1 MSNENIEDIFIGNNE
16 NNTRKKGKKGIIIIF
31 VILILVLTGMVSAY
45 FYFTTQTLTK
55 KQIFINSISNTNI
68 KKFLENNVFE
78 ETSKRMLEENTE
90 TETKIT
96 FSATKENEELQGI
109 DLSKFELNLTNK
121 NNIENE
127 KSYNELGL
135 NYSGNEI
142 FKAKMLSGEN
152 GIAIGSDEIVD
163 KYIGINYDKI
173 KEVFGIEFNKE
184 DIEKFKNSEKIELSQ
199 EEKESYMKKYLTNVF
214 EKIEEEK
221 FTTQENIAIN
231 KNSQSIDVIS
241 YSLELTQEELNNIMV
256 DLLTNLRND
265 EELLGKLVTGKSKEI
280 SNNTTNDD
288 SNVINDEENKSTTNE
303 EFNFESSN
311 TTINLYDETNS
322 SEENLNNMDLN
333 STVSIDKNITS
344 KSTAI
349 AAITFGR
356 KVEYTVQELQEEID
370 GLIEEA
376 KQGTGNGLKVNVYVS
391 ETATEKISVTFAN
404 DNTLD
409 LEFSKNAEDENNI
422 SIQITYLQ
430 EKDNSSNEV
439 ETYSAE
445 DNNEIKQAEKGT
457 NGFTLL
463 LNKIN
468 KDANTTIKANCS
480 IVENEE
486 INQRIEAEIK
496 TNGTATSNSINNDII
511 IEFKTQ
517 EDEYNITL
525 ENKINFTTP
534 EIEDL
539 NDDNCLFLENLSEEE
554 RNELIKS
561 IMERIAYVYQ
571 EKLQNFNL
579 IDSNTNSPVIQQNP
593 VVEITK
599 DKAKEVI
606 IDKVSRMMGEAQNNN
621 EEFTIKNLENLQIE
635 GYEVSTTITEEV
647 AIIVIDTYTFRI
659 TPEFEL
665 LED

>member
-221 FTTQENIAIN
+221 FTKQENIAIN
-231 KNSQSIDVIS
+231 KNSKSIDVIS
-241 YSLELTQEELNNIMV
+241 YSL
-256 DLLTNLRND
+256 
-265 EELLGKLVTGKSKEI
+265 
-280 SNNTTNDD
+280 
-288 SNVINDEENKSTTNE
+288 
-303 EFNFESSN
+303 
-311 TTINLYDETNS
+311 
-322 SEENLNNMDLN
+322 
-333 STVSIDKNITS
+333 
-344 KSTAI
+344 
-349 AAITFGR
+349 
-356 KVEYTVQELQEEID
+356 
-370 GLIEEA
+370 
-376 KQGTGNGLKVNVYVS
+376 
-391 ETATEKISVTFAN
+391 
-404 DNTLD
+404 
-409 LEFSKNAEDENNI
+409 
-422 SIQITYLQ
+422 
-430 EKDNSSNEV
+430 
-439 ETYSAE
+439 
-445 DNNEIKQAEKGT
+445 
-457 NGFTLL
+457 
-463 LNKIN
+463 
-468 KDANTTIKANCS
+468 
-480 IVENEE
+480 
-486 INQRIEAEIK
+486 
-496 TNGTATSNSINNDII
+496 
-511 IEFKTQ
+511 
-517 EDEYNITL
+517 
-525 ENKINFTTP
+525 
-534 EIEDL
+534 
-539 NDDNCLFLENLSEEE
+539 
-554 RNELIKS
+554 
-561 IMERIAYVYQ
+561 
-571 EKLQNFNL
+571 
-579 IDSNTNSPVIQQNP
+579 
-593 VVEITK
+593 
-599 DKAKEVI
+599 
-606 IDKVSRMMGEAQNNN
+606 
-621 EEFTIKNLENLQIE
+621 
-635 GYEVSTTITEEV
+635 
-647 AIIVIDTYTFRI
+647 
-659 TPEFEL
+659 
-665 LED
+665 

>member
-409 LEFSKNAEDENNI
+409 LEFSKNAEDENNN

>member
-356 KVEYTVQELQEEID
+356 KAEYTVQELQEEID

-409 LEFSKNAEDENNI
+409 LEFSKNAEDENNN

-525 ENKINFTTP
+525 ENKINFTIP

>member
-121 NNIENE
+121 NNIENQ

-256 DLLTNLRND
+256 ELLTNLRND

-280 SNNTTNDD
+280 SNNTRNDD

-322 SEENLNNMDLN
+322 SEENLSNMDLN

-344 KSTAI
+344 ESTAI

-356 KVEYTVQELQEEID
+356 KAEYTVQELQEEID

-409 LEFSKNAEDENNI
+409 LEFSKNAEDENNN

>member
-256 DLLTNLRND
+256 ELLTNLRND

-280 SNNTTNDD
+280 SNNTRNDD

-303 EFNFESSN
+303 EFNIESSN

-344 KSTAI
+344 ESTAI

-356 KVEYTVQELQEEID
+356 KAEYTVQELQEEID

-409 LEFSKNAEDENNI
+409 LEFSKNEEDENNN

-463 LNKIN
+463 LKKIN

>member
-121 NNIENE
+121 NNIENQ

-256 DLLTNLRND
+256 ELLTNLRND

-280 SNNTTNDD
+280 SNNTRNDD

-303 EFNFESSN
+303 EFNIESSN

-344 KSTAI
+344 ESTAI

-356 KVEYTVQELQEEID
+356 KAEYTVQELQEEID

-409 LEFSKNAEDENNI
+409 LEFSKNAEDENNN